1 MKSSNSNS
9 NVMPLSLRQ
18 LSAALITAISAMPAY
33 AQEPGPHAPAPTP
46 AMEQLAD
53 TTVLPEITVRAL
65 EIRESAYGPVEGYRA
80 ERTGTATKTD
90 TPIRELPAA
99 IQVVP
104 KQVIEDQ
111 QATRIADV
119 VENVSSVR
127 PGSSFGNRAD
137 SFIVRGFQT
146 QLSARDGF
154 LSNQLFGDPG
164 FIDLA
169 SVERV
174 EILKGPAS
182 VLYGLGDPGGLV
194 NIVTKR
200 PLREAQYKLGVQV
213 GSYGFKRVDA
223 DMSQPFNAD
232 GTLALRV
239 NAAYQ
244 DWGSFRDFFTR
255 SRREYVA
262 PVLGWQPNASTKVVV
277 ELERVDQQM
286 PFDRGLVAR
295 GTGVADVP
303 ISRYF
308 GEAFSKFDLNG
319 QQSRY
324 IVEHQ
329 VNPTWLLRQTGRY
342 QESEARRLSA
352 DPRGLQANN
361 RTLNRRATDQF
372 DTANQWTLQFD
383 AVGDFTRREIGHK
396 LLVGVEMGKAQ
407 KDVRLATASLAPID
421 IFNPVYGARPGVFGA
436 PTLTDQEIKY
446 SALYAQDQIWLGERW
461 KLLLGLRYDDTKQTT
476 VRNGIATVQNDG
488 KTSPRAG
495 IMYDLTPWASLYA
508 NYSRSFK
515 PVSGTTFGGTPFQP
529 ETGEQVEAGIK
540 ADFLARRLGATLAVF
555 ELTRQNITT
564 ADPVNSGFSVQTG
577 EQRARGVELDLAGDL
592 GSGWNLI
599 ASAAATSAEIT
610 KDNRFP
616 VGNRIQGVPRTS
628 GSLWVTREIRSG
640 DWQGFGFGTG
650 IFAAGKREGDLNNS
664 YRVPGYARVDASLFY
679 RGKGWRTTLGVK
691 NVLDK
696 EYIESPVSRTEV
708 YPGAPRTVLLTVEV
722 KL

>member
-1 MKSSNSNS
+1 M
-9 NVMPLSLRQ
+9 
-18 LSAALITAISAMPAY
+18 
-33 AQEPGPHAPAPTP
+33 
-46 AMEQLAD
+46 
-53 TTVLPEITVRAL
+53 
-65 EIRESAYGPVEGYRA
+65 
-80 ERTGTATKTD
+80 
-90 TPIRELPAA
+90 
-99 IQVVP
+99 
-104 KQVIEDQ
+104 
-111 QATRIADV
+111 

-127 PGSSFGNRAD
+127 PGSTFGNRGD
-137 SFIVRGFQT
+137 SFIVRGFQSS
-146 QLSARDGF
+146 LFARDGF
-154 LSNQLFGDPG
+154 LSNQVFGDTG

-200 PLREAQYKLGVQV
+200 PLREAQYKFGVQA
-213 GSYGFKRVDA
+213 GSYEFKRVEA
-223 DMSQPFNAD
+223 DLSQPFNTD

-262 PVLGWQPNASTKVVV
+262 PVLSWQPSASTQVVV
-277 ELERVDQQM
+277 VLEQVDEKR
-286 PFDRGLVAR
+286 PYDRGLVAL

-308 GEAFSKFDLNG
+308 GEAFSTLRTNG

-324 IVEHQ
+324 IVEHE
-329 VNPTWLLRQTGRY
+329 VNSTWLLRQTGRY
-342 QESEARRLSA
+342 QERETRRFSA
-352 DPRGLQANN
+352 DSRGLQANN
-361 RTLNRRATDQF
+361 RTLNRQAVDQL
-372 DTANQWTLQFD
+372 DITNQWGLQLD
-383 AVGDFTRREIGHK
+383 AIGDFTRANVGHK
-396 LLVGVEMGKAQ
+396 LLLGVETGSAQ
-407 KDVRLATASLAPID
+407 RDTRFATTSLAAID
-421 IFNPVYGARPGVFGA
+421 IFNPVYGAQPGTFGT
-436 PTLTDQEIKY
+436 PTLIGQEIKY
-446 SALYAQDQIWLGERW
+446 SAVYAQDQIWLGERW
-461 KLLLGLRYDDTKQTT
+461 KLLLGLRYDDTKQTAA
-476 VRNGIATVQNDG
+476 RNGIATVQNNG

-508 NYSRSFK
+508 NYSQSFK

-529 ETGEQVEAGIK
+529 ESGKGVEAGIK
-540 ADFLARRLGATLAVF
+540 ADFLDRRLGATLAVY

-564 ADPVNSGFSVQTG
+564 ADPANAGFSVQTG

-610 KDNRFP
+610 KDNRFA

-650 IFAAGKREGDLNNS
+650 IFAASKREGDLNNS
-664 YRVPGYARVDASLFY
+664 FRVPGYARLDASLFY

-696 EYIESPVSRTEV
+696 EYIESPVGRTEI
-708 YPGAPRTVLLTVEV
+708 YPGAPRTVLLTAEV